1 MELVQQFLLGFGQD
15 IPEDGLAVLFV
26 AHHDAALPAAVL
38 PLSDHAVAGRPAFC
52 HRLSLLVWVEQ
63 TAVVLVQGLQDHA
76 YS

>member
-1 MELVQQFLLGFGQD
+1 ML
-15 IPEDGLAVLFV
+15 V

-52 HRLSLLVWVEQ
+52 HRLFLLIWVEQ

-76 YS
+76 YSQAETPGRSSPGPWCCRSHSPR